1 MLIGFTEGVVNPST
15 TTDFSVPSG
24 AEIGDHLLF
33 MYGTRRSTNLPSGW
47 THLQDAYQPPSGGTR
62 LAMGSAYLELVSSP
76 PSVVTVSAAI
86 SNGYGVLC
94 LLRGVTG
101 FEKGPQN
108 DEASGNPTALSMTA
122 SEGGLLIAHTASTH
136 PDGAPFTEPSGMT
149 LLATGWGGDNAN
161 TTLGAALGTAYKT
174 VSAGPTGDQTFTENG
189 NGDEKGSTQIMVYGG
204 ASVSAEPFLLR
215 HNPRT
220 NKVIP
225 VLSSPT
231 VTDIGAACVRPRVT
245 KGF

>member
-33 MYGTRRSTNLPSGW
+33 IYGARRAATVPSGW
-47 THLQDAYQPPSGGTR
+47 THLQNAYQPPSGGTR
-62 LAMGSAYLELVSSP
+62 LTMGSAYLELVSSP

-122 SEGGLLIAHTASTH
+122 SEGGLLIAHTASTSTW
-136 PDGAPFTEPSGMT
+136 GAPFTEPSGMT
-149 LLATGWGGDNAN
+149 LLATGFGGSG
-161 TTLGAALGTAYKT
+161 TTGGALGTAYKT
-174 VSAGPTGDQTFTENG
+174 VSAGPTGDQTFTESG
-189 NGDEKGSTQIMVYGG
+189 NGAEKGSTQIMVYGG

-231 VTDIGAACVRPRVT
+231 VTDIGANCVRPRVT

>member
-1 MLIGFTEGVVNPST
+1 MLIGFTGGVVNPST

-33 MYGTRRSTNLPSGW
+33 IYGARRAATVPSGW
-47 THLQDAYQPPSGGTR
+47 THLQNAYQPPSGGTR
-62 LAMGSAYLELVSSP
+62 LTMGSAYLELVSSP

-122 SEGGLLIAHTASTH
+122 SEGGLLIAHTASTRT
-136 PDGAPFTEPSGMT
+136 DGAPFTEPSGMT
-149 LLATGWGGDNAN
+149 LLATGFGGSG
-161 TTLGAALGTAYKT
+161 TLGAALGTAYKT
-174 VSAGPTGDQTFTENG
+174 VSAGPTGDQTFTAG
-189 NGDEKGSTQIMVYGG
+189 GWGQEKGSTQIMVYGG